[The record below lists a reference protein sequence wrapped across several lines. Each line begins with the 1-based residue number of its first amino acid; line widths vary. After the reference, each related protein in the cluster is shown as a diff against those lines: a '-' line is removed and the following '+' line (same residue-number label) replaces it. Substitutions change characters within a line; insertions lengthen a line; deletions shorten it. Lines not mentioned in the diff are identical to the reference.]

1 MTRLPIFEGHCDV
14 GDQGNLF
21 SKLPKAKQKS
31 EDLNLRRQLLFN
43 IWTNF

>member
-1 MTRLPIFEGHCDV
+1 MTRLRILEGHYDV

-21 SKLPKAKQKS
+21 SKLPKAKQKP
-31 EDLNLRRQLLFN
+31 EYLNLRRQLLFN